1 MYKDILLNIAG
12 IDLFPV
18 ISLVL
23 FVAVFS
29 IMLIR
34 VALMDRAGTE
44 RLAALPL
51 DDDGG
56 RTGIDEERR

>member
-51 DDDGG
+51 DDDDAGA
-56 RTGIDEERR
+56 GIDEERR